1 MEITVGQQQL
11 EHFGLILG
19 AESRLNKSLKDTRFL
34 KIFLKNLYLLM
45 EFIFSGG
52 TLSKLQELEQ
62 WPMSLIQ
69 NPENG
74 TMLLFMQVALFI
86 LLRMPKSE
94 IWTTSLPL
102 HLLLYH
108 EKNRLDISVFIFWLH
123 GLLLRHFLLQQ
134 HTLGPAIT
142 RCPRKDFKMG
152 DPPLFVDLHLT
163 QLFEHGQLWQIQ

>member
-1 MEITVGQQQL
+1 MEITVGQQLL

-62 WPMSLIQ
+62 WQMSLIQ

-74 TMLLFMQVALFI
+74 TMLLFMQVALSI
-86 LLRMPKSE
+86 LHRMPKSE
-94 IWTTSLPL
+94 T
-102 HLLLYH
+102 
-108 EKNRLDISVFIFWLH
+108 
-123 GLLLRHFLLQQ
+123 
-134 HTLGPAIT
+134 
-142 RCPRKDFKMG
+142 
-152 DPPLFVDLHLT
+152 
-163 QLFEHGQLWQIQ
+163 